1 MTTLRRRLVR
11 ALIGDMMPSRYAK
24 PNWYA
29 RLCALSLRPL
39 AMALA
44 ATTHSIVLLAMMGAG
59 K

>member
-1 MTTLRRRLVR
+1 
-11 ALIGDMMPSRYAK
+11 MMPSRYAK